1 MRVTVDQME
10 TNVQN
15 AQPTLIKTLSEL
27 LIASHALFTQPP
39 PPAATTSQIASA
51 TPVTYTP
58 ATAPATASV
67 RRALRPTRKK
77 APAWGVAIRII
88 NRLLVMGL
96 VLNAQSTHHTAYTI
110 KQASKPVYA
119 NKATS
124 LTQARNYATLVKLA
138 SSITMQVKLVALT
151 AFQIHQA
158 VVLLQ

>member
-15 AQPTLIKTLSEL
+15 AQPTLIKTLLEL

-77 APAWGVAIRII
+77 APAWGVAMRII

-119 NKATS
+119 NKAISSMLKPNLATP
-124 LTQARNYATLVKLA
+124 ARRVRL
-138 SSITMQVKLVALT
+138 ITMQEKQGALT
-151 AFQIHQA
+151 AF
-158 VVLLQ
+158 LLL